1 MPISEIASRA
11 NVSTDFAVSELSR
24 LYGHPLSPSFVI
36 SEDTAGI
43 AILLL
48 ALLRVK

>member
-1 MPISEIASRA
+1 MSIAEISSRA

-24 LYGHPLSPSFVI
+24 LYGYPLSPSFVI
-36 SEDTAGI
+36 SEDTAAV

-48 ALLRVK
+48 ALPKVP